1 MPGQKPKAVEH
12 DRAMETVKMDDR
24 HLAWEEGMPDSLEWC
39 VFPFSPSLFM
49 SSLRRC
55 WAGIPEKEGV
65 QDSKLAWVQA
75 LPQQLVQE
83 NPLSQVQVEPGWN
96 AE

>member
-1 MPGQKPKAVEH
+1 
-12 DRAMETVKMDDR
+12 MDDR

-39 VFPFSPSLFM
+39 VFPFSPLSFYVISKKVLG
-49 SSLRRC
+49 RDPRERK
-55 WAGIPEKEGV
+55 GPRV
-65 QDSKLAWVQA
+65 SKLAWVQA

-83 NPLSQVQVEPGWN
+83 NLLSQVQVEPGWN